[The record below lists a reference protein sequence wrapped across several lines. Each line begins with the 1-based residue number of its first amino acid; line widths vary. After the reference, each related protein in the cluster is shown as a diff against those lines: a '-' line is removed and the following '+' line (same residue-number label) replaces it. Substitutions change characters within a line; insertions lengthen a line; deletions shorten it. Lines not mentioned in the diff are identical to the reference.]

1 MVLSPLIDTIFYHL
15 LIVDGNEYDA
25 LRYFIK
31 RTPCRCLKTKYS
43 NARAKQRNGKCRN
56 CEKVTDR
63 KLLPLCGGCRYFGF
77 CDVECQRAH
86 WPGHKSYCMEVQIGQ
101 IRREHHQSWL
111 CKDSEKVDTTN
122 DDNFPTCLLS
132 MLAVVVD
139 QNEMS
144 EDEAAL
150 ILASYSRGTTIVHE
164 IYDLFMKYGGVDDFL
179 SQLRTW
185 LRLTTKST

>member
-56 CEKVTDR
+56 CEEVKDR
-63 KLLPLCGGCRYFGF
+63 KLLPLCSGCRYFGF

-86 WPGHKSYCMEVQIGQ
+86 WPGHKSYCMEIQIGQ
-101 IRREHHQSWL
+101 IRREHLQVWM
-111 CKDSEKVDTTN
+111 CNDSDKATAGEE
-122 DDNFPTCLLS
+122 CLLS
-132 MLAVVVD
+132 VMAVVVN
-139 QNEMS
+139 QNEMPENEAGLILTSYS
-144 EDEAAL
+144 EDIPL
-150 ILASYSRGTTIVHE
+150 LHKIFN
-164 IYDLFMKYGGVDDFL
+164 LFMEYGVVDDFL
-179 SQLRTW
+179 TNLRDW
-185 LRLTTKST
+185 VALAQKKLASNL